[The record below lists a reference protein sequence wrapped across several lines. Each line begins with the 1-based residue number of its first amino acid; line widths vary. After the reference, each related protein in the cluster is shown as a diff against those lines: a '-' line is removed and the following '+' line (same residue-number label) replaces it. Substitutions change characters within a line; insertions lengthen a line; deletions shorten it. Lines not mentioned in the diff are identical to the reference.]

1 MPDQILHID
10 AKPDIQTLMD
20 MVKAVLNITADAS
33 DPSESAHMDKAD
45 ELVKKLKPDV
55 ILLNINAPGLDNKE
69 VFERAEKN
77 LSLRGIVQMLAMA
90 HVREPKSALKMRD
103 GCVTYISQK
112 AGKVQTRCP

>member
-20 MVKAVLNITADAS
+20 MVKAVLNIPADAP
-33 DPSESAHMDKAD
+33 DPSEFSHMDKAG
-45 ELVKKLKPDV
+45 ELVKKINPDV

-77 LSLRGIVQMLAMA
+77 FSLRGIVQMLALA
-90 HVREPKSALKMRD
+90 RGREQKAVPTTRD

-112 AGKVQTRCP
+112 GGKLQSP